1 MLVESDR
8 GRLLPAWGAGVRPPL
23 IALAPM
29 DGVTDWPY
37 REICYALGA
46 ELTIS
51 EFAPAAGIR
60 ASAPK
65 VLQAIGARHGN
76 RPFLI
81 QLYGK
86 DPADFVRA
94 ARVIYDALPC
104 SGIDVNMGC
113 PADKVVAHSHGS
125 ALMREPERGAEI
137 VAALRAATPLPVSVK
152 MRAGWDRISA
162 PEVAQLLEAAGASL
176 LTIHGRTR
184 QQRFTGSTSLEAIA
198 LTRQAVHI
206 PVIGNGDV
214 RNVASAQHMLAVTK
228 VDGLMVGRGAEG
240 NPWVFLALRRA
251 LKGDFVPQAAR
262 WTLTAVLREHVR
274 LAVAASGDERQ
285 AFLPL
290 RKHFIW
296 YVRGIPG
303 KDVLRI
309 QAQQIASLAAFE
321 EWLLAVER
329 ALTVAG
335 LPDAPADTAG
345 DEHAA

>member
-1 MLVESDR
+1 MIEDDDR
-8 GRLLPAWGAGVRPPL
+8 RLLPAWGAGIRLPL

-37 REICYALGA
+37 REVCYALGA
-46 ELTIS
+46 ELTVS
-51 EFAPAAGIR
+51 EFVPAAGLR
-60 ASAPK
+60 ASARK
-65 VLQAIGARHGN
+65 VLEAIGARHGE

-113 PADKVVAHSHGS
+113 PTDKVVAHSHGS

-137 VAALRAATPLPVSVK
+137 VAALCAATPLPVSVK
-152 MRAGWDRISA
+152 MRAGWDRVNA
-162 PEVAQLLEAAGASL
+162 PEVARLLELAGASL

-184 QQRFTGSTSLEAIA
+184 QQRFTGNVNLDVIA
-198 LTRQAVHI
+198 LTRQAVRI

-214 RNVASAQHMLAVTK
+214 RDIASARRMLAVTK

-240 NPWVFLALRRA
+240 NPWLFLALRGA
-251 LKGDFVPQAAR
+251 LKGEAIPRAER

-274 LAVAASGDERQ
+274 LAVASSGDGRWT
-285 AFLPL
+285 FLPL
-290 RKHFIW
+290 RKHFVW

-303 KDVLRI
+303 KDVLRV
-309 QAQQIASLAAFE
+309 QAQHIASLGAFE
-321 EWLLAVER
+321 DWVLAVEQ
-329 ALTVAG
+329 ALMEAG
-335 LPDAPADTAG
+335 LPDAPVNTAV
-345 DEHAA
+345 DEYAS